1 MLRSIKQ
8 LQGTPVLAED
18 GEIGSLHTVYFD
30 NKIWK
35 IHYLAIDTGG
45 WLSGRKTLVSP
56 LVLNQLGWESDHL
69 RIALHKAQL
78 KDSPEL
84 DKVEPLIH
92 LRDDKLLT
100 SEDGPPLDHMG
111 GGLFDENII
120 GLHPDSIMET
130 IHAKIDVNPPL
141 SEEDDGETLHL
152 RSSAHV
158 IGYYIHAQDGDIGH
172 VEDFLVDDTTWVIHY
187 MVVDTRNWLPGKNV
201 LVSPHW
207 IEQVD
212 WNDSKVY
219 VDLTQEAIENSP
231 EYDPMAPVDRSYEE
245 KLFEYYDRQR
255 YWS

>member
-1 MLRSIKQ
+1 
-8 LQGTPVLAED
+8 
-18 GEIGSLHTVYFD
+18 
-30 NKIWK
+30 
-35 IHYLAIDTGG
+35 
-45 WLSGRKTLVSP
+45 
-56 LVLNQLGWESDHL
+56 
-69 RIALHKAQL
+69 
-78 KDSPEL
+78 
-84 DKVEPLIH
+84 
-92 LRDDKLLT
+92 
-100 SEDGPPLDHMG
+100 
-111 GGLFDENII
+111 
-120 GLHPDSIMET
+120 
-130 IHAKIDVNPPL
+130 
-141 SEEDDGETLHL
+141 LHL